1 MNGGIRVINVE
12 SVLMLKVEEYSMN
25 MSETVL
31 NTINQ
36 DLQEKEQEL
45 EQCGLFDV
53 IDKYFLKQEIRDLE
67 AHKRALIRSGLSEKA
82 GVKA

>member
-1 MNGGIRVINVE
+1 MGGF
-12 SVLMLKVEEYSMN
+12 SMN

-53 IDKYFLKQEIRDLE
+53 MDKYFLKQEIRDLKT
-67 AHKRALIRSGLSEKA
+67 HKRALIKSGLSEKA